1 MTGLRRALL
10 VLGVVG
16 FVAGAVPLALAL
28 ADKGG
33 HQRELIAITGPLIG
47 WSFIGTGILAW
58 LRQPENRF
66 GALMTAIGFS
76 ACLAGLRV
84 ATDPWVFV
92 FGLLFITS
100 QWALLYHL
108 LLAFPSGALQSRVE
122 VVLVAV
128 MYVNSLVLHPI
139 WVLFADTG
147 SVGLTSNPLLI
158 DGHDQLAADLG
169 RARYW
174 IAVVLLSALG
184 VVLARRWASASASQR
199 RALAPVL
206 VSGGLVMLLLLA
218 WYVALLAH
226 VDQDAVDRLEDA
238 RYIVLATVPFAFV
251 AGLLRSRVVGAT
263 AVSEVV
269 ARLGDP
275 ALRLAGIG
283 EALAGTS
290 LELARWSPDRREY
303 VDHEGNGIELPPEG
317 SERSFTPLEPGAE
330 PAAVLVYDP
339 ARDDER
345 ELVRAVV
352 AATTLTLE
360 NERLATDLA
369 AKVQELTASR
379 ARIVESG
386 DAARRRLER
395 DLHDGAQQ
403 RLVSLA
409 LRLRV
414 LRSRLGDEASEAPE
428 LETASDELDLALE
441 ELRELAR
448 GLHPSALSEQG
459 LDAALDGLAKRAPLP
474 VDVETSSG
482 GRLPEPV
489 ESAAYFVVAEALTNV
504 AKYARATRASVN
516 VSRADG
522 RLLVEVADDGVGGAD
537 PSAGSGLRG
546 LLDRVAAL
554 DGTLEVESEPG
565 RGTTIKAA
573 IPCDQPPA
581 DAAGASRGA

>member
-403 RLVSLA
+403 RLVTLGI
-409 LRLRV
+409 V
-414 LRSRLGDEASEAPE
+414 LRRLQRSLPLEAQMLAP
-428 LETASDELDLALE
+428 A
-441 ELRELAR
+441 
-448 GLHPSALSEQG
+448 
-459 LDAALDGLAKRAPLP
+459 LDAAVDEVGAAVADLRTIAAGVRPPRLDDGLTAALRDLARTSPVP
-474 VDVETSSG
+474 VDLEAAVGRVAASVEA
-482 GRLPEPV
+482 
-489 ESAAYFVVAEALTNV
+489 AAYFVACEGLTNAV
-504 AKYARATRASVN
+504 KHASASRVSLRAVRANGTLFVT
-516 VSRADG
+516 VS
-522 RLLVEVADDGVGGAD
+522 DDGVGGAV
-537 PSAGSGLRG
+537 ARRGSGLAG
-546 LLDRVAAL
+546 LRDRVSAHGGAL
-554 DGTLEVESEPG
+554 EIASPRG
-565 RGTTIKAA
+565 RGTRIEVA
-573 IPCDQPPA
+573 IPCE
-581 DAAGASRGA
+581 S